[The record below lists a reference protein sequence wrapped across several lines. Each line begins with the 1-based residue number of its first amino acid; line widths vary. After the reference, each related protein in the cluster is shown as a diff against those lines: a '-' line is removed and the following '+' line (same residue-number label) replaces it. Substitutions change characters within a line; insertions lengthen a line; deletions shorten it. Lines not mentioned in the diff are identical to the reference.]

1 METIAKRC
9 SCRAYRPEQIT
20 PEELKQLLQAAN
32 AAPVGMAKYETL
44 KISVVQS
51 RELFGGDRSGRREIL
66 RRSFHASSVR
76 SADADRHFRLC
87 SGQ

>member
-1 METIAKRC
+1 MNAMETIAKRC

-51 RELFGGDRSGRREIL
+51 RELLAEIDQEGKPAMAI
-66 RRSFHASSVR
+66 SVMAASLPPASMT
-76 SADADRHFRLC
+76 SA
-87 SGQ
+87 SPY